1 MSRRARPSGT
11 PRAGATVWPVLAAA
25 VTILPGGADAQD
37 AAVFTPT
44 YAASQGSPY
53 SEVYARAFGTTGSPA
68 AAADAAGPPPLETA
82 AAPPAQEGA
91 PEALDPGDVPGVV
104 PGVVYVIE
112 GGRLLTYE
120 AADYPAGA
128 AVGQAPLPPA
138 ETAYIGAA
146 PEVRVP
152 TIADRLYSRPPVAAP
167 AGETGAPIPLLPPA
181 D

>member
-11 PRAGATVWPVLAAA
+11 PGAGAFVWSALAAA
-25 VTILPGGADAQD
+25 VAILPCGADAQD

-44 YAASQGSPY
+44 FAASQGSPY

-68 AAADAAGPPPLETA
+68 AAVGAAGPPPLETA

-91 PEALDPGDVPGVV
+91 PGVVPGGVPGVA

-146 PEVRVP
+146 PDVQVP
-152 TIADRLYSRPPVAAP
+152 TIADRLYSRPPAA
-167 AGETGAPIPLLPPA
+167 APIPLLPPA